1 MYSVCLCLVASAS
14 SLNDIAFL
22 INKKKT
28 RRKRKFS
35 C

>member
-14 SLNDIAFL
+14 SLNDIAFW
-22 INKKKT
+22 KKK
-28 RRKRKFS
+28 KRKFGKFS